1 MLYNL
6 YRCGVSN
13 ENSAVIVYSERFLV
27 RERAKGRKVTWH
39 GTLIVNKK
47 KKRRENGS
55 IETRSKLFALV
66 AFQVFAGKVR
76 PI

>member
-1 MLYNL
+1 MIIFYCNIMLYNL

-39 GTLIVNKK
+39 GTLIVKK
-47 KKRRENGS
+47 KKKEERTDR
-55 IETRSKLFALV
+55 
-66 AFQVFAGKVR
+66 
-76 PI
+76 

>member
-39 GTLIVNKK
+39 GTLIVKK
-47 KKRRENGS
+47 KKKEERTDR
-55 IETRSKLFALV
+55 
-66 AFQVFAGKVR
+66 
-76 PI
+76 